1 MFRHFAWASIFAAIS
16 AAALTIS
23 AGFARATQPTEQPPL
38 PAEKTANVQT
48 HKWEFGISV
57 RATAGPC
64 NTVVGTFPV
73 PADWP
78 EQQVKVASQQISPG
92 IPRHNYRQ
100 IDGLKQMVFDA
111 PQIAQGGT
119 AECFI
124 TFEVTKHE
132 QLPPQNTDNLIV
144 PKNLPNEI
152 KKFLNPSPLIE
163 ATNTKVRSLAK
174 ELTDDK
180 ESAWQQVKS
189 IQAGVRE
196 KVKYEP
202 NPKDKNKGVFAVLRD
217 GKADREDLNATFVA
231 VCRAAKIP
239 ARMVWS
245 VDFCYAEF
253 YLEDAPAAAED
264 NADSSEEKAE
274 KPAAKD
280 KKTKQPKG
288 PKGTWYP
295 CVMQDEKAELGGC
308 KDYRPILGKGDNFKV
323 PEEKMVQRWVN
334 LFWSAKGA
342 AKPAAEF
349 RLRNAD

>member
-1 MFRHFAWASIFAAIS
+1 MFRRIAWSQIT
-16 AAALTIS
+16 AAALIVS
-23 AGFARATQPTEQPPL
+23 SQQLIAAQPPEAPPK
-38 PAEKTANVQT
+38 PAEKAPDIQT

-57 RATAGPC
+57 RAAAGPC
-64 NTVVGTFPV
+64 NSVVGTFPV

-100 IDGLKQMVFDA
+100 IEGLKQMVFDA
-111 PQIAQGGT
+111 PQIPTGGT
-119 AECFI
+119 AECFV
-124 TFEVTKHE
+124 TFEITRHE
-132 QLPPQNTDNLIV
+132 QIPPRNTDSLVV

-152 KKFLNPSPLIE
+152 KKFLGPSPLIE
-163 ATNTKVRSLAK
+163 ATNAKVRSLAR
-174 ELTDDK
+174 EMTDEKD
-180 ESAWQQVKS
+180 STWQQVKS

-196 KVKYEP
+196 TVKYEP
-202 NPKDKNKGVFAVLRD
+202 NPKDKNKGVLAVLRD

-231 VCRAAKIP
+231 ICRAAKIP

-253 YLEDAPAAAED
+253 YLEDAPATAEE
-264 NADSSEEKAE
+264 NADGPEE

-280 KKTKQPKG
+280 KKAKQPKG
-288 PKGTWYP
+288 PKGNWYP
-295 CVMQDEKAELGGC
+295 CVMQDDKSELGAC

-323 PEEKMVQRWVN
+323 PEEKAVQRWVN